1 MTFGRDR
8 CEIYSSTSVEVNRL
22 KNVPNSQN
30 HPVGLHPWKPGPWE
44 PFPPGRP
51 PVGHLSRHP
60 FSFSSQGDMGVLGPI
75 GYPGPKGM
83 KVKTTILY
91 SRLCHSQAPPD
102 PFQPRRKGALTR
114 CWEMRGWGYSQRG
127 AGVEAGKSGAWPFSG
142 LIASCIYVS
151 NARHPY
157 WAAVLQL
164 SLSLTW
170 F

>member
-1 MTFGRDR
+1 M
-8 CEIYSSTSVEVNRL
+8 EVNRP

-30 HPVGLHPWKPGPWE
+30 HPVGLCSWKPSSRNH
-44 PFPPGRP
+44 PPAGWP

-60 FSFSSQGDMGVLGPI
+60 FSFSSQGDMGALGPI

-83 KVKTTILY
+83 KVKMTILH
-91 SRLCHSQAPPD
+91 SRLCCSQAPPD

-114 CWEMRGWGYSQRG
+114 CWETKGWGYSQRG
-127 AGVEAGKSGAWPFSG
+127 AGVEAGRSGAWSFSG
-142 LIASCIYVS
+142 LRASHIYVS

-157 WAAVLQL
+157 WTAVLHL
-164 SLSLTW
+164 SMSLTG